1 MGAADFINSVRPA
14 AREGRST
21 RNELDNRWSRTVATL
36 QCLQQYR
43 ASPAVQKRILV
54 VDDHRHSREGLRE
67 SLVGEGYQVEATAD
81 CWQAIKKV
89 KEGRF
94 EVAIIDLD
102 LPPVHGVDMS
112 GWDVI
117 RICRAFHPAITIIVV
132 SAEAGQEVKAQAEEL
147 KVAEVLEKPINPTQ
161 LKAIVRTLN
170 L

>member
-1 MGAADFINSVRPA
+1 MNTVQPA
-14 AREGRST
+14 ARESR
-21 RNELDNRWSRTVATL
+21 RKQDELDNNLSRTVASW
-36 QCLQQYR
+36 QCLQQR
-43 ASPAVQKRILV
+43 GTSPAVQKRILV

-67 SLVGEGYQVEATAD
+67 SLLGEGYQVEAAAD
-81 CWQAIKKV
+81 GWQAIKKV

-102 LPPVHGVDMS
+102 LPPVYGVDMS
-112 GWDVI
+112 GWDLI
-117 RICRAFHPAITIIVV
+117 RICRAFHPGITIIVV

-147 KVAEVLEKPINPTQ
+147 KVAKVLEKPIDPTQ